1 MAARFATPYG
11 RCWTCSGNA
20 RLAERWR
27 CESPSVRCDSVCG
40 LLRLH
45 TRGKPPNVVE
55 TDPIT
60 FVLLATGRLGW
71 AEGVGQGRVSASG
84 IRADLTPY
92 LPSGRPD

>member
-1 MAARFATPYG
+1 
-11 RCWTCSGNA
+11 
-20 RLAERWR
+20 
-27 CESPSVRCDSVCG
+27 
-40 LLRLH
+40 
-45 TRGKPPNVVE
+45 VE

-92 LPSGRPD
+92 LPLVNLTDESAGDD